1 MLIHKEMNLNS
12 VENCSITI
20 LGIGY
25 VGLPLAIEFAKKKI
39 CKVTGKALEREVIGF
54 DINSKRI
61 EDIQNGI
68 DKTNEIKS
76 SILKSINFQ
85 NMNMLI
91 NIYLPIKNI
100 LF

>member
-1 MLIHKEMNLNS
+1 MLIHNEMNLNS

-39 CKVTGKALEREVIGF
+39 CKNTGKVLEREVIGF

-61 EDIQNGI
+61 EELKNNI
-68 DKTNEIKS
+68 DSTNQLNQEEIK
-76 SILKSINFQ
+76 ILKKI
-85 NMNMLI
+85 
-91 NIYLPIKNI
+91 PI
-100 LF
+100 